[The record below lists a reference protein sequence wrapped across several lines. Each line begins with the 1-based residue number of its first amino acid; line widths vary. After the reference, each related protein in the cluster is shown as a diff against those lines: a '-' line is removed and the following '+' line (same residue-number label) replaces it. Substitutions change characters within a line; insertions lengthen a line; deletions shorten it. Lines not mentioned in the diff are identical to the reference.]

1 MEIPVPEKIIKI
13 ASGYDFVL
21 LLSETGQVYSCGNA
35 ETGQLGRLS
44 HYAAEN
50 GRRGGLERLIT
61 PALILYNRSSV
72 KEKRIVFDDVFTGA
86 HHYFLKVQG
95 QPYIF
100 AGGLNNFHQI
110 GLPTPEPIFFPT
122 HIPSLD
128 GFRWKKF
135 AGGLHHSLGLTINGE
150 VYAMGRFHEGQ
161 LGIDGLTNHV
171 AKPTLIRNIP
181 KAVDIAC
188 GGHVSFIIDRTGKV
202 HSFGA
207 GTSLQHGHG
216 DDDVKI
222 PRIMSSKF
230 MDIKKIVNIAVG
242 AQHTIFLTKE

>member
-1 MEIPVPEKIIKI
+1 MVDEEDLVRKIDERNLNFEKRK
-13 ASGYDFVL
+13 SN
-21 LLSETGQVYSCGNA
+21 LS
-35 ETGQLGRLS
+35 
-44 HYAAEN
+44 
-50 GRRGGLERLIT
+50 ERLIT

-110 GLPTPEPIFFPT
+110 GLPIPEPIFFPT

-135 AGGLHHSLGLTINGE
+135 AGGLHHTLGLTTNGSISLFDKQNEIFLFLGE

-188 GGHVSFIIDRTGKV
+188 GGHVSFIIDQTGKV

-216 DDDVKI
+216 NDDVKI
-222 PRIMSSKF
+222 PQMMSSKF